1 MKITIKDNAKRALS
15 LVLSL
20 VMAFTVMM
28 PAFAV
33 EQTAELGTVEAITSG
48 LTAEGEDKILVTNK
62 EEITLTYAKADPSI
76 GRNKDGWWAGIKV
89 IAPEGLTQDQLK
101 NVKFRKNT
109 DGAWSNEAYFWS
121 VKDSAEDDE
130 VHWVG
135 IWAFVSP
142 EAIAQAEDGK
152 LTYSYEFDWYGN
164 GFESAVQRIDFVIDT
179 EKVYLDHENYFADVN
194 GITEGLTVKDTDTNA
209 VTVENTEEITL
220 DFAPAD
226 PSIGRNKDG
235 WWAGIKVVA
244 PAELTQD
251 QLKNVKFRKYT
262 DGAWSDDSYFWS
274 VKDSAE
280 GDETHWVGIWA
291 FVSPEAIAQASDGF
305 ITAKYLFDWDDNGF
319 GISAQEITIKLDVT
333 KINLNMEGYLGSVVP
348 FTSGLTVEGEKDI
361 TVTNSEEITLGFSK
375 ADTSIGRW
383 QDGWWAGIKVIAPEG
398 LTEDELKEATY
409 RRYTADGWSDPIS
422 FWGAK
427 DSKEGDS
434 VHYMGAWMLVT
445 PELIAR
451 EADAQQ
457 GGDGRLT
464 INYEFT
470 WAENLVQKVTFT
482 LDTSKINLDMS
493 HFNGRVEAFTSGLT
507 AEGEDEIL
515 VTHEDEITLYFSK
528 ADVSIGRW
536 QDGWWAGI
544 KVVAPAELTEDELK
558 NVNYRKYTADGWS
571 DPISFWSAKDSK
583 EGDEVHFMQAWMLVT
598 PELIE
603 NEKSEGED
611 GKLTINYEF
620 DWYGNGFES
629 DVQKVDFELDVAKI
643 NLDMTPFLGSV
654 EALTNGIT
662 VEGSEEILAT
672 NEEEITLTYSKADPS
687 IFRFEDGW
695 WAGIQ
700 IVAPAELTEDELKNV
715 NYRKYTADGWSDPIS
730 FWSAKDSKEG
740 DEVHFMQAW
749 MLVTPELIENEKS
762 EGEDGKLTINYE
774 FDWDG
779 NGFGISTQK
788 IDYVLDITKINLDM
802 TPFLGS
808 VEALTNGI
816 TVEGSEKILATN
828 EEEITLTYS
837 KADPSIFRF
846 EDGWW
851 AGIQIVAPAELT
863 EDELKNVNYRKY
875 TADGWSD
882 PISFW
887 SAKDSKEGDEVH
899 FMQAWM
905 LVTPELIEN
914 EKSEG
919 EDGKLTINYEFDWYG
934 NGFESAVQKID
945 FELDVEKLV
954 LDHENHYGTIEGI
967 TQGLVASG
975 ETDMT
980 LKNADE
986 ITVDFSL
993 ADMSVG
999 RYTDAWWIGAKITA
1013 PEDMTAEELKLAKY
1027 RVGGGEAK
1035 SFWQFKDSKDGDEE
1049 HFITVWLPVTQ
1060 AYIDNDADGIFNW
1073 TYEFDWDANGFGIS
1087 TQKFTVSIDVDK
1099 INRIHSAGC
1108 TKVVDKQAKDPDC
1121 VNNGNTEASHC
1132 EVCGLVLSVEEVI
1145 DALGHT
1151 EDESVTEKEVKPDC
1165 ENPGSYDTVVY
1176 CSVCDTELSRV
1187 TTEVDALGHD
1197 YSEKI
1202 IDEKHLYQAKT
1213 CTAYAKYFYDCV
1225 RCDDMTSQTFENK
1238 AEGLIPHEKT
1248 KRINSRYLVSAA
1260 DCENPAKY
1268 YMGCLTCDTVFKDET
1283 FTDGEPMYH
1292 YFSVEKVTK
1301 QASINKEGATD
1312 FFCAD
1317 CGKAYGDP
1325 MPFAGIKSVELS
1337 GTSFSYSGKAI
1348 TPSVTVKDTKGK
1360 TLKKG
1365 TDYTV
1370 SYSSNT
1376 APGTA
1381 SVKVTFT
1388 GSYTGSAT
1396 LRFTIGQLPATKKI
1410 SFTSGTSSVKLTWE
1424 KVPYA
1429 SGYKVYRK
1437 TSDGLKEVGSTSKNT
1452 LTVNKL
1458 TAGKRYTFVVKA
1470 YAKVGSKTYVSDA
1483 SKSVY
1488 TVTKASAPKK
1498 LVATQTVTTVTL
1510 KWSKV
1515 SGADSYR
1522 VYKYNSKTKK
1532 YDFYKTVSGTKLTI
1546 KKLKSGTSY
1555 KYLVRAV
1562 TLTADK
1568 VKVTGEAKTLTVSTL
1583 PKAPEIKVTTKGG
1596 TATVKWSKVTGAT
1609 GYRIY
1614 CMDSK
1619 TKKLTLIGTVKSNQ
1633 TSFKKSG
1640 YKKGSKYLFAVRAY
1654 KTLNGENLFSEY
1666 SRVTV
1671 KMK

>member
-544 KVVAPAELTEDELK
+544 KV
-558 NVNYRKYTADGWS
+558 
-571 DPISFWSAKDSK
+571 
-583 EGDEVHFMQAWMLVT
+583 
-598 PELIE
+598 
-603 NEKSEGED
+603 
-611 GKLTINYEF
+611 
-620 DWYGNGFES
+620 
-629 DVQKVDFELDVAKI
+629 
-643 NLDMTPFLGSV
+643 
-654 EALTNGIT
+654 
-662 VEGSEEILAT
+662 
-672 NEEEITLTYSKADPS
+672 
-687 IFRFEDGW
+687 
-695 WAGIQ
+695 
-700 IVAPAELTEDELKNV
+700 
-715 NYRKYTADGWSDPIS
+715 
-730 FWSAKDSKEG
+730 
-740 DEVHFMQAW
+740 
-749 MLVTPELIENEKS
+749 
-762 EGEDGKLTINYE
+762 
-774 FDWDG
+774 
-779 NGFGISTQK
+779 
-788 IDYVLDITKINLDM
+788 
-802 TPFLGS
+802 
-808 VEALTNGI
+808 
-816 TVEGSEKILATN
+816 
-828 EEEITLTYS
+828 
-837 KADPSIFRF
+837 
-846 EDGWW
+846 
-851 AGIQIVAPAELT
+851 VAPAELT

>member
-1 MKITIKDNAKRALS
+1 MKITVKDSLKRVFS
-15 LVLSL
+15 LMLCL
-20 VMAFTVMM
+20 LMAFSATT
-28 PAFAV
+28 PAFA
-33 EQTAELGTVEAITSG
+33 AEAEA
-48 LTAEGEDKILVTNK
+48 V
-62 EEITLTYAKADPSI
+62 
-76 GRNKDGWWAGIKV
+76 
-89 IAPEGLTQDQLK
+89 
-101 NVKFRKNT
+101 F
-109 DGAWSNEAYFWS
+109 
-121 VKDSAEDDE
+121 
-130 VHWVG
+130 
-135 IWAFVSP
+135 
-142 EAIAQAEDGK
+142 
-152 LTYSYEFDWYGN
+152 
-164 GFESAVQRIDFVIDT
+164 
-179 EKVYLDHENYFADVN
+179 
-194 GITEGLTVKDTDTNA
+194 
-209 VTVENTEEITL
+209 
-220 DFAPAD
+220 
-226 PSIGRNKDG
+226 
-235 WWAGIKVVA
+235 
-244 PAELTQD
+244 
-251 QLKNVKFRKYT
+251 
-262 DGAWSDDSYFWS
+262 
-274 VKDSAE
+274 
-280 GDETHWVGIWA
+280 
-291 FVSPEAIAQASDGF
+291 
-305 ITAKYLFDWDDNGF
+305 
-319 GISAQEITIKLDVT
+319 
-333 KINLNMEGYLGSVVP
+333 
-348 FTSGLTVEGEKDI
+348 
-361 TVTNSEEITLGFSK
+361 
-375 ADTSIGRW
+375 
-383 QDGWWAGIKVIAPEG
+383 
-398 LTEDELKEATY
+398 
-409 RRYTADGWSDPIS
+409 
-422 FWGAK
+422 
-427 DSKEGDS
+427 
-434 VHYMGAWMLVT
+434 
-445 PELIAR
+445 
-451 EADAQQ
+451 
-457 GGDGRLT
+457 
-464 INYEFT
+464 
-470 WAENLVQKVTFT
+470 
-482 LDTSKINLDMS
+482 
-493 HFNGRVEAFTSGLT
+493 
-507 AEGEDEIL
+507 
-515 VTHEDEITLYFSK
+515 
-528 ADVSIGRW
+528 
-536 QDGWWAGI
+536 
-544 KVVAPAELTEDELK
+544 
-558 NVNYRKYTADGWS
+558 
-571 DPISFWSAKDSK
+571 
-583 EGDEVHFMQAWMLVT
+583 
-598 PELIE
+598 
-603 NEKSEGED
+603 
-611 GKLTINYEF
+611 
-620 DWYGNGFES
+620 
-629 DVQKVDFELDVAKI
+629 
-643 NLDMTPFLGSV
+643 GSV
-654 EALTNGIT
+654 EALTEGID
-662 VEGSEEILAT
+662 VEGTSTVTAA
-672 NEEEITLTYSKADPS
+672 NKEEITLTYSKADPS

-749 MLVTPELIENEKS
+749 MLVTPELIANEQSEDEDGKLTINYEFDWDGNGFESDVQKVDFELDAAKINLDMTPFLGSVEALTNGITVEGSEEILATNEEEITLAYSKADPSIFRFEDGWWAGIQIVAPADLTEDELKNVNYRKYTADGWSDPISFWSAKDSKEGDEVHFMQAWMLVTPELIENEKS
-762 EGEDGKLTINYE
+762 EGEDGKLTINYEFDWYGNGFESAVQKIDFELDTTKINLAHEDYYASVETYTQGIEVTGTTDLTVTNENEIKLSFSKADAAVGRYQDGWWAGIRVVAPAGLTEAQLKDAKYRKYTADGWSDPISFWSAKDSKEGDEVHFMQAWMLVTPELIANDNDGKLTINYE

-887 SAKDSKEGDEVH
+887 NAKDSKEGDEVH

-999 RYTDAWWIGAKITA
+999 RYMDAWWIGAKITA
-1013 PEDMTAEELKLAKY
+1013 PEDMTAEELKQAKY

-1151 EDESVTEKEVKPDC
+1151 EDEAVTEKEVKPDC

-1410 SFTSGTSSVKLTWE
+1410 SFTPGTSSVKLTWE